1 MSNEE
6 IAVKIQQY
14 QHECEKALQ
23 ESGANFALNQ
33 IIVENKNKIKALRQ
47 QCSHKENDG
56 TLARNVLGKCK
67 YCGATIR

>member
-14 QHECEKALQ
+14 QCECEKALQ

-56 TLARNVLGKCK
+56 TFARNVFGQCK
-67 YCGATIR
+67 YCGAKIR